1 MVQLTFKSRRLIAA
15 AAEVARW
22 MHLMKRY
29 FSPVKIFQE
38 EHWFAIVQIAN
49 TQKSGLKAQ
58 ITYAFICKEA
68 TKRTN
73 SLPYFWSG

>member
-15 AAEVARW
+15 AAEVARCNP
-22 MHLMKRY
+22 LDEALFKSRKNIPRGALICY
-29 FSPVKIFQE
+29 CT
-38 EHWFAIVQIAN
+38 N
-49 TQKSGLKAQ
+49 TQKSCPKAQ

-73 SLPYFWSG
+73 SLPYFWAG